1 MEGIESFLLSGICG
15 PCLATVQQCADDTDI
30 VHYHL
35 GLHCLGLVH
44 TCEVRPASVVA
55 AFPILLSI
63 SVSKERLLVMV
74 EPRYVNCS
82 TTSSS

>member
-1 MEGIESFLLSGICG
+1 MERIESFLLSGVCG
-15 PCLATVQQCADDTDI
+15 PRPAAVDKCADNAGILVFTVSLAI
-30 VHYHL
+30 VH
-35 GLHCLGLVH
+35 
-44 TCEVRPASVVA
+44 TREVRPASVVA

-63 SVSKERLLVMV
+63 SVSKERFSVTV